1 MKILS
6 RNITLKIFLQNIY
19 FYILISGGYVAPG
32 DDAAAAGNYA
42 APSDDVP
49 VYAEEELGGYQADD
63 AGDPALDMLLKVLYC
78 TVLYC
83 TVLYSSRQAES
94 PSYVS
99 NKESFKSPP

>member
-6 RNITLKIFLQNIY
+6 RNITLKIILQNIY

-63 AGDPALDMLLKVLYC
+63 AGDPALDMLLKVTSL
-78 TVLYC
+78 
-83 TVLYSSRQAES
+83 
-94 PSYVS
+94 
-99 NKESFKSPP
+99 